1 MLTVGIVDDN
11 PRDLEKL
18 ELIVN
23 NMENVELILKANSAD
38 EVYHSIQKTP
48 VDLLITDIEM
58 PCMSGYQLA
67 DFIQLNN
74 MKTAVIFVTAK
85 SGYAVHAFELNVHDY
100 ILKPFNAD
108 RLIQSIDRF
117 TEKKDA
123 GRVTGRLFIRS
134 DGDLVVVP
142 KAEIIFLE
150 RTGRTTTIH
159 TINETYETYQSLG
172 ELEGDIRESMF
183 IRSHRSFIINL
194 QYVKRFASYSKKSF
208 VVIFEG
214 SSGKALVTKE
224 KLKYLQEN
232 YF

>member
-11 PRDLEKL
+11 QLDLDKL
-18 ELIVN
+18 ELIVSQIPTI
-23 NMENVELILKANSAD
+23 ELLLKASSAE
-38 EVYHSIQKTP
+38 EVYTFIQEKP

-58 PCMSGYQLA
+58 PGMSGYQLA
-67 DFIQLNN
+67 DFIHLNN
-74 MKTAVIFVTAK
+74 MHTTVIFVTAK

-100 ILKPFNAD
+100 ILKPYNQD
-108 RLIQSIDRF
+108 RLIQSIERF
-117 TEKKDA
+117 TTKKAA
-123 GRVTGRLFIRS
+123 GKITGRLFIRS
-134 DGDLVVVP
+134 GGDLVVIP
-142 KAEIIFLE
+142 KSEIIFLE

-159 TINETYETYQSLG
+159 TSNETFETYQSLG

-194 QYVKRFASYSKKSF
+194 QYVKRFAAYSKKSF
-208 VVIFEG
+208 VVLFEG
-214 SSGKALVTKE
+214 TSEKALVTKE